1 MSELQLLTVQ
11 EAADKARV
19 CTMTVRRAI
28 KAQMLPSL
36 RFGRALRI
44 EETALDAY
52 LRRERATTG
61 KAARHTTI

>member
-1 MSELQLLTVQ
+1 MCELLTVE
-11 EAADKARV
+11 EAARKARV

-28 KAQMLPSL
+28 KSEMLPSL
-36 RFGRALRI
+36 RFGRAVRI

-61 KAARHTTI
+61 KALEAAR